1 MSLLIAEL
9 IEQGSRTGIMCL
21 CVYETRCWL
30 LWHDRQYDPR
40 CVSRIMVDRVQRDA
54 VPALLT
60 ELFASVGVDIKSG
73 EVTAGDIESNTVP
86 APKNQRSR
94 IHFDSQF
101 HRLPRYERFRMF
113 ERVAITGANNTIP
126 DVEIDSSR
134 IISVGWINIDQL
146 RREVGIGAVGRRP
159 ELHDQTT
166 SNLRI
171 LIEGCSFVDKDV

>member
-1 MSLLIAEL
+1 
-9 IEQGSRTGIMCL
+9 
-21 CVYETRCWL
+21 
-30 LWHDRQYDPR
+30 
-40 CVSRIMVDRVQRDA
+40 MVDRVQRDA

-101 HRLPRYERFRMF
+101 HRLARYERFRVF

-126 DVEIDSSR
+126 DV
-134 IISVGWINIDQL
+134 
-146 RREVGIGAVGRRP
+146 
-159 ELHDQTT
+159 
-166 SNLRI
+166 
-171 LIEGCSFVDKDV
+171 